1 MRSLRGSRRHRSD
14 LTTHGL
20 KDLLQAKTEPSA
32 TDIEWGTHKSAE
44 LLRYVIDV
52 SEMNPVRKNC
62 DLSPA
67 AIECFREMIYQHYR
81 KHGRILPW
89 RLTRDP
95 YKILVSELMLQQTQ
109 AERVVVKYESFL
121 REFPSFVALSSARL
135 HDVLE
140 AWHGLGYNR
149 RALALKNIAQIV
161 GTRFEGKL
169 PCGYTALIELPG
181 VGRATACA
189 IRAFAF
195 DAPEVFIET
204 NIRAVFI
211 HAFFSDAEGVK
222 DDEIY
227 PFVEC
232 TLDRSNPRVWYYA
245 LMDYGVMLKKKF
257 KNPSR
262 QSAHH
267 KKQAPFKRSNRQLRG
282 QILALIVTHPEMT
295 ETELL
300 RRLSADPE
308 RIRYDLKKLE
318 EEGFFVREQA
328 KFIVG

>member
-1 MRSLRGSRRHRSD
+1 VVND
-14 LTTHGL
+14 
-20 KDLLQAKTEPSA
+20 
-32 TDIEWGTHKSAE
+32 
-44 LLRYVIDV
+44 

-62 DLSPA
+62 DLSPS
-67 AIECFREMIYQHYR
+67 AIERFREMIYQHYR

-109 AERVVVKYESFL
+109 AERVVAKYEPFL
-121 REFPSFVALSSARL
+121 RDFPNFAALSRARL
-135 HDVLE
+135 QNVLE
-140 AWHGLGYNR
+140 VWHGLGYNK
-149 RALALKNIAQIV
+149 RALALKRIAQIV
-161 GTRFEGKL
+161 DTKFDGKL
-169 PCGYTALIELPG
+169 PTDYAALVQLPG
-181 VGRATACA
+181 VGRTTACA

-211 HAFFSDAEGVK
+211 HAFFADAESVK

-232 TLDRSNPRVWYYA
+232 TLDRSDPRVWYYA
-245 LMDYGVMLKKKF
+245 LMDYGVMLKKTF

-262 QSAHH
+262 KSAHH

-282 QILALIVTHPEMT
+282 QILALIMTHPDMT

-300 RRLSADPE
+300 RWLTADPE
-308 RIRYDLKKLE
+308 LILRNLKKLE
-318 EEGFFVREQA
+318 EEGFFKRQQT
-328 KFIVG
+328 KFVIG

>member
-1 MRSLRGSRRHRSD
+1 MVDVVSD
-14 LTTHGL
+14 
-20 KDLLQAKTEPSA
+20 
-32 TDIEWGTHKSAE
+32 
-44 LLRYVIDV
+44 

-62 DLSPA
+62 DLSLS
-67 AIECFREMIYQHYR
+67 AIERFRETIYQHYR
-81 KHGRILPW
+81 KQGRMLPW

-109 AERVVVKYESFL
+109 AERVAAKYESFL
-121 REFPSFVALSSARL
+121 RDFPNFAALSRARL
-135 HDVLE
+135 QNVLQE
-140 AWHGLGYNR
+140 WHGLGYNK
-149 RALALKNIAQIV
+149 RALALKRIAQIV
-161 GTRFEGKL
+161 DTKFDGKL
-169 PCGYTALIELPG
+169 PSDYAALVELPG
-181 VGRATACA
+181 VGRTTACA

-195 DAPEVFIET
+195 DAPEVFVET

-211 HAFFSDAEGVK
+211 HTFFPDAEGVK
-222 DDEIY
+222 DCEIY

-232 TLDRSNPRVWYYA
+232 TLDRSNPREWYYA

-282 QILALIVTHPEMT
+282 QILALIMTHPDMT

-300 RRLSADPE
+300 RRLTADPE
-308 RIRYDLKKLE
+308 LILRNLKKLE
-318 EEGFFVREQA
+318 EEGFFKRLQT
-328 KFIVG
+328 KFVFG